1 MIDCVNTETAHLFGD
16 ALPAQFRLRHRIFV
30 ERQRWNLSSFRG
42 MEYDQYDTPA
52 TQYLIWRELNG
63 EARGIARLNPTDR
76 PYMFKEIFAD
86 HFEVDD
92 IPSAPDVWEGTRFGV
107 DRGLDAGSRNRI
119 IAELLCAC
127 LEYGLSAGI
136 RQYLVLMPLVVLK
149 RTFPNMGCKVEII
162 GAQKRMGLDM
172 VAPALCDVSHEILAN
187 VHAKTGIRH
196 PVLRTAG
203 ESEMGQAA

>member
-149 RTFPNMGCKVEII
+149 RTFPNMGCKVEDHRRPEAD
-162 GAQKRMGLDM
+162 GARHGRAGAVRRLPRNPGECARQD
-172 VAPALCDVSHEILAN
+172 
-187 VHAKTGIRH
+187 RH
-196 PVLRTAG
+196 PAFGAEDRRRI
-203 ESEMGQAA
+203 